1 MMWTR
6 TCQSAVMLAVLIG
19 VGCGGD
25 GTGVTPD
32 IAGADTPPLTDVE
45 TEMVDQDTVIFAETG
60 PRETAEDTP
69 VWDLET
75 VDDVE
80 PPPECDPG
88 EGCFLDPCSENDE
101 CLSGW
106 CVEHMGQ
113 KVCTQTCQEECP
125 DGWTCA
131 QVGASEPD
139 VVFICVSGYPN
150 LCRPCTAAAD
160 CAGIAGT
167 EDACV
172 TYGEGEGSFCGGK
185 CGADDACPSGF
196 TCQTA
201 TTVNGI
207 ELDQCVAD
215 AGICDCTDTSVE
227 LGLFTS
233 CEVASGFGTCQG
245 KRVCTEEGLTDCDAP
260 EPAEETCN
268 GLDDDCDGDV
278 DEGDLVEGLG
288 ICDDDNECTADQC
301 LGADGCENLPLS
313 EGECKDGD
321 SCTVADHCEE
331 GVCVGNPVICD
342 DGNPCT
348 DDACD
353 AAGGCDFVDND
364 DACDDGDP
372 CTEADQCKEGA
383 CVGDVVPCDCQTD
396 ADCAALED
404 GDLCN
409 GTLFCDLG
417 QWPYEC
423 AIVPETVIECEDPAP
438 GPNAACQQAFCD
450 PATGQCAVIADNEG
464 FSCDDSDA
472 CTIGDQCVG
481 GSCTPGVPSACGD
494 DNPCTDDSC
503 DPVLGCVFTDNTLPC
518 EDGTVCTAGDLCAG
532 GLCLPGEPIVCDD
545 GNGCTDDACDPVLGC
560 VFVPNQ
566 AACSDG
572 VECTLGDHCADGAC
586 VYDELGPCDDGNPCT
601 DDLCDPAQG
610 CVSTFNE
617 GPCDDSDVCTL
628 DDHCAAGECVSDGAL
643 FCDDFNPCTDDAC
656 DPDLGCFYTLN
667 EAPCD
672 DGDACTAGEVCAAG
686 ECGVGMPLD
695 CDDGDPCTTA
705 SCDSILG
712 CEYQNICAGWS
723 TVTIVPAALTE
734 QSMASGTLTVT
745 VGQPMAGLQTGEE
758 ISAHVGIGPISA
770 VE

>member
-1 MMWTR
+1 MKWTR
-6 TCQSAVMLAVLIG
+6 TCQSLGILAVLI
-19 VGCGGD
+19 VTGCGGD
-25 GTGVTPD
+25 GTGVSPD
-32 IAGADTPPLTDVE
+32 VPGVDTPPLTDVE
-45 TEMVDQDTVIFAETG
+45 AEIVDQDTIIFAETSD
-60 PRETAEDTP
+60 PETAEDTLA
-69 VWDLET
+69 WDSET
-75 VDDVE
+75 VEDVAVV
-80 PPPECDPG
+80 PECEPG

-113 KVCTQTCQEECP
+113 QVCTQTCQEECP
-125 DGWTCA
+125 EGWSCV

-172 TYGEGEGSFCGGK
+172 TYGDGEGAFCGGK

-207 ELDQCVAD
+207 ELSQCVAV
-215 AGICDCTDTSVE
+215 AGLCPCTDTSVE
-227 LGLFTS
+227 LGLFTY
-233 CEVASGFGTCQG
+233 CEVSSEVGACQG
-245 KRVCTEEGLTDCDAP
+245 KRVCTEEGLTDCDAA

-278 DEGDLVEGLG
+278 DEGDVVEGIG
-288 ICDDDNECTADQC
+288 VCDDGNECTADQC
-301 LGADGCENLPLS
+301 LGADGCENVPLS

-331 GVCVGNPVICD
+331 GACVGNPVICD

-364 DACDDGDP
+364 AVCDDGDP
-372 CTEADQCKEGA
+372 CTEADQCQEGV
-383 CVGDVVPCDCQTD
+383 CSGVTVPCDCQAD

-417 QWPYEC
+417 QWPYKC
-423 AIVPETVIECEDPAP
+423 AVIPETVVACEDPSP
-438 GPNAACQQAFCD
+438 GPNAVCQQAFCD

-464 FSCDDSDA
+464 VSCDDGSA
-472 CTIGDQCVG
+472 CTIGDACVA
-481 GSCTPGVPSACGD
+481 GSCTPGVPTVCGD
-494 DNPCTDDSC
+494 DNPCTDD
-503 DPVLGCVFTDNTLPC
+503 V
-518 EDGTVCTAGDLCAG
+518 
-532 GLCLPGEPIVCDD
+532 
-545 GNGCTDDACDPVLGC
+545 CDPVLGC

-566 AACSDG
+566 APCDDG
-572 VECTLGDHCADGAC
+572 IPCTLGDHCADGVC
-586 VYDELGPCDDGNPCT
+586 VYDEIGPCDDENPCTDDVCDPGQGCVFLANAGPCDDG
-601 DDLCDPAQG
+601 
-610 CVSTFNE
+610 
-617 GPCDDSDVCTL
+617 DVCSTG
-628 DDHCAAGECVSDGAL
+628 DHCAAGACVSDGEL
-643 FCDDFNPCTDDAC
+643 FCDDFNPCTDDGC
-656 DPDLGCFYTLN
+656 DPVLGCFHTLN

-672 DGDACTAGEVCAAG
+672 DGDACTAGEVCAGG
-686 ECGVGMPLD
+686 ECGVGLPLD
-695 CDDGDPCTTA
+695 CDDGDPCTA
-705 SCDSILG
+705 ESCDMLLG
-712 CEYQNICAGWS
+712 CAYQNICAGWS
-723 TVTIVPAALTE
+723 TVAIVPAAFTS
-734 QSMASGTLTVT
+734 QSMASGTLTLT
-745 VGQPMAGLQTGEE
+745 VGQPAAGLQIDDA
-758 ISAHVGIGPISA
+758 ISVHVGVGPISA